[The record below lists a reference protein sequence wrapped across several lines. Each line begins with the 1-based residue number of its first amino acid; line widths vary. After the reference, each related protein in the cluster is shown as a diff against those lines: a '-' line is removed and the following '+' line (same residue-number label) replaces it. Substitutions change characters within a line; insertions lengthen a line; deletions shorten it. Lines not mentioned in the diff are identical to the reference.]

1 MATRLDEAPAT
12 SVTIVCGVSKRRASP
27 SPASTS
33 TAGEDIPVVG
43 GREPCPCG
51 SGRRY
56 KACHGKSAAT
66 QHRVVRPFAGMASE
80 PDWVALHDLVPAA
93 TATLAL
99 RESDRPVTLCT
110 LLPMA
115 WPAIVRQDGHVLLAT
130 QTQTSSAD
138 VARDLGDALGRALVA
153 EPGSPVAP
161 RPLPADAPHL
171 TDLINAEQPLKI
183 VVHSGFDYWLDDA
196 DAADQSARDAL
207 ERANEVVSPTARLAS
222 VEGAYWML
230 LGERRQVRWVLPE
243 DEAPL
248 VDALARLQVDAGLEL
263 APGTRF
269 LGSFRASGLIVPVWD
284 LPEGTEVDQV
294 EDAATEFRGRLDSAL
309 ADESPLSGA
318 GRRARES
325 LRARQLTVH

>member
-1 MATRLDEAPAT
+1 MQM
-12 SVTIVCGVSKRRASP
+12 SKRRGSHRSSASP
-27 SPASTS
+27 STE
-33 TAGEDIPVVG
+33 GDVPVVG

-56 KACHGKSAAT
+56 KACHGKAAAT

-93 TATLAL
+93 TATLTPKEEG
-99 RESDRPVTLCT
+99 RSVTLCT

-115 WPAIVRQDGHVLLAT
+115 WPALVRQNGEVLLGA

-138 VARDLGDALGRALVA
+138 VARDLGDALARALVA
-153 EPGSPVAP
+153 EPGNPVPP
-161 RPLPADAPHL
+161 RPLPPDAPHL
-171 TDLINAEQPLKI
+171 ADLIDVDRPLEVLI
-183 VVHSGFDYWLDDA
+183 HTGFDYWLEDVE
-196 DAADQSARDAL
+196 AADESARAGL
-207 ERANEVVSPTARLAS
+207 ERANEVATPTARLAS
-222 VEGAYWML
+222 VDGAYWMQ

-248 VDALARLQVDAGLEL
+248 VDALARLQVAAGLEL
-263 APGTRF
+263 ASGTRF
-269 LGSFRASGLIVPVWD
+269 LGSFRASGLVVPVWD
-284 LPEGTEVDQV
+284 LPEGTEVDEV
-294 EDAATEFRGRLDSAL
+294 EDAAAEFRARLDAAL
-309 ADESPLSGA
+309 AEEAPLSGA